1 MKEHGDSERLPSP
14 EAVDLGCAR
23 AWLASLSIRAHLPP
37 ITPPPP
43 AIWPSVQGPQLL
55 PGSSAGA
62 QSQAALPPEAGQ
74 ALQARLPRRPRART
88 GHGSLGGPCR
98 TAAPRSPGLPAS
110 RPLGP
115 DPGPAPPPSSTWDV
129 PEPGAAA
136 KAETSPPLPPA
147 SESGGGGW
155 VERGPRLLRPDRD
168 TWGGGWMEH
177 SPSATAAVV
186 AAAPGQRVLP
196 ARAPP
201 RALAAQR

>member
-1 MKEHGDSERLPSP
+1 M
-14 EAVDLGCAR
+14 
-23 AWLASLSIRAHLPP
+23 
-37 ITPPPP
+37 
-43 AIWPSVQGPQLL
+43 
-55 PGSSAGA
+55 
-62 QSQAALPPEAGQ
+62 
-74 ALQARLPRRPRART
+74 
-88 GHGSLGGPCR
+88 
-98 TAAPRSPGLPAS
+98 
-110 RPLGP
+110 
-115 DPGPAPPPSSTWDV
+115 

-196 ARAPP
+196 ARAAP